1 MKNWKINRIKENPVY
16 IRAAAIAAGTAVCFA
31 CLYLY
36 DNSRK
41 IRVDEEGRQ
50 ILERNE
56 DGTDSAYEMEIRV
69 GEIREEIEVPVSGE
83 KYTEEEASEI
93 LESAGEKL
101 EKLILGENQSLEE
114 VRKSLDLVAEIP
126 NTGITVSWQLDRYD
140 VMDTG
145 GNLIADEISE
155 DGDLVRLTADLS
167 LGSARAVHEFYA
179 KVFPPVLSPGETL
192 TAQIEDRIK
201 EADKATETERY
212 LVLPDRING
221 EEIRW
226 EYTRNT
232 RAFAVLVMGA
242 GASCMVLISESQRKK
257 EKEKIASRQLQ
268 IDYPQIINKFNL
280 YIRSGMTIR
289 KAWFCIAG
297 DYEKSGKRDRK
308 AYEEMCI
315 AMHRIR
321 GGTPEGE
328 VYEEYGIRCGEAM
341 YRKFGTML
349 SQNLRKGS
357 GGITELL
364 AREAEEAFEER
375 KNLAKRLGEE
385 AGTKLMIPMFMM
397 LVIVFAMVVIPAFFS
412 IQI

>member
-1 MKNWKINRIKENPVY
+1 M
-16 IRAAAIAAGTAVCFA
+16 
-31 CLYLY
+31 
-36 DNSRK
+36 
-41 IRVDEEGRQ
+41 
-50 ILERNE
+50 
-56 DGTDSAYEMEIRV
+56 
-69 GEIREEIEVPVSGE
+69 
-83 KYTEEEASEI
+83 
-93 LESAGEKL
+93 
-101 EKLILGENQSLEE
+101 
-114 VRKSLDLVAEIP
+114 
-126 NTGITVSWQLDRYD
+126 
-140 VMDTG
+140 MDTG

-242 GASCMVLISESQRKK
+242 GAFCMVLISESQRKK

-280 YIRSGMTIR
+280 YILYVYLFGFVSR
-289 KAWFCIAG
+289 G

-364 AREAEEAFEER
+364 ARGSGRGF
-375 KNLAKRLGEE
+375 
-385 AGTKLMIPMFMM
+385 
-397 LVIVFAMVVIPAFFS
+397 
-412 IQI
+412 